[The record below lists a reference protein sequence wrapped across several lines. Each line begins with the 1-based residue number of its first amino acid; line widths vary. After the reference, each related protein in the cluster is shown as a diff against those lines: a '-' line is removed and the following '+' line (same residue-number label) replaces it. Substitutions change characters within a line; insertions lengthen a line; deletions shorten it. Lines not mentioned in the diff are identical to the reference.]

1 MAPDQGGGGH
11 FHTDRIGLLGAAWG
25 RNTKTVAAWLRCP
38 HCTIIQSYACT
49 RRASFHL
56 ICSHL
61 QAQES
66 AVLGGQPFHSIHMES
81 AVLGG
86 QLDLWQQLEEDL
98 GQPMRWG
105 DDAWAVLA
113 VSQASSA
120 WLHGVACCNHRR
132 ECLQSSRWIL
142 HHLVDVRKKVV
153 SPEVVDVTKAAGIRA
168 AKQE

>member
-25 RNTKTVAAWLRCP
+25 RSTKTVAAWLRCP

-66 AVLGGQPFHSIHMES
+66 AVLGGQ
-81 AVLGG
+81 
-86 QLDLWQQLEEDL
+86 LDLMEQLEEDF
-98 GQPMRWG
+98 GQPRT
-105 DDAWAVLA
+105 WADGTRAILCA
-113 VSQASSA
+113 
-120 WLHGVACCNHRR
+120 HCNIFFANFKQYRSHADHYGPHRR
-132 ECLQSSRWIL
+132 R
-142 HHLVDVRKKVV
+142 
-153 SPEVVDVTKAAGIRA
+153 SPLLIKNKRS
-168 AKQE
+168 